1 MTSEPGKLKPALKNA
16 IDLAPLAAFIL
27 GFYLFGLQGAT
38 ALLMAVTFAGLATV
52 YVVEKRLAI
61 APLVTGVMVGIF
73 GALTLM
79 FDNEYFIKVKPTVV
93 NLILAAILLG
103 GLKMGKPLLKYVL
116 EVAFRLDDAG
126 WRGLS
131 LRWGIFFI
139 FLALVNEAVW
149 RNFSTEFWV
158 NFKLF
163 GMLTLNIAFWVAHVP
178 FLQRHMV
185 EE

>member
-1 MTSEPGKLKPALKNA
+1 MTAESKKLNPALKNV
-16 IDLAPLAAFIL
+16 IDLAPLGAFIL

-38 ALLMAVTFAGLATV
+38 ALLMAVTFAGLAVV
-52 YVVEKRLAI
+52 YAVERRIAV

-79 FDNEYFIKVKPTVV
+79 LKDEYFIKIKPTVV
-93 NLILAAILLG
+93 NLILAAILLV
-103 GLKMGKPLLKYVL
+103 GLKLGKPLLKYVL
-116 EVAFRLDDAG
+116 EVAFRLDDDG

-139 FLALVNEAVW
+139 FLALVNEVVW

-163 GMLTLNIAFWVAHVP
+163 GMLTLNIAFWVVHVP

-185 EE
+185 KE